1 MDSGALL
8 KTMLPMAVSLNIM
21 EFQKRPWSELQQIAT
36 HASQYVAEKGD
47 NILFKSAKKG
57 DTAKAFNELA
67 KGVAVL
73 AFAPGGV
80 TLFGQHFEAT
90 HPESLTSGTGR
101 WLYHSTFAV
110 DLPNI
115 AQDGLIPDEEPG
127 EEHPKLYLTGII
139 GQAVRHIQWAFDSLN
154 YISAGDPVLLRV
166 HSAHVGDVERANTLT
181 DDWFIERPIPAIF
194 IQVWVPEIKM
204 WTEVREAVKQGYFA
218 KDHRTYGK
226 TREDLLRYIQESWPT
241 I

>member
-8 KTMLPMAVSLNIM
+8 KTMLPMAVMLNIR
-21 EFQKRPWSELQQIAT
+21 EFQNRPWSELQQIAT
-36 HASQYVAEKGD
+36 YASQYVAEKGD

-115 AQDGLIPDEEPG
+115 ASDGLVPEEKD
-127 EEHPKLYLTGII
+127 HKLYLTGVISEAA
-139 GQAVRHIQWAFDSLN
+139 QHIAYAFSSLGF
-154 YISAGDPVLLRV
+154 ISAGDPVLLRV
-166 HSAHVGDVERANTLT
+166 HSAHVGDVERANSLK
-181 DDWFIERPIPAIF
+181 DDWYLEREIPAIF
-194 IQVWVPEIKM
+194 IQVWVPEKKV

-218 KDHRTYGK
+218 TDHRTYGK
-226 TREDLLRYIQESWPT
+226 TREDLIRYIEESWPT